1 MNSYRA
7 VMMASSILLLGASM
21 GFAQGHTMS
30 FFVTSVG
37 LGDGANL
44 GGLEGADAHCQ
55 ALAETA
61 GFGHRTWRAYL
72 STEAPGAR
80 GISARDRIG
89 IGPWYNPLGELIA
102 SDLDQLHLNP
112 NIVKRTA
119 LDENG
124 NPVKGR
130 GDSPNEHDML
140 TGTQEDGTAYAPD
153 EVDHTCTN
161 WTSTNA
167 GSAQV
172 GHHDRQGAGAESV
185 VLSTNTVLNA
195 TTAGD
200 SPPTRLVRAAAAARV
215 ARYPSSAVRTMR
227 ACSRRWAAG

>member
-7 VMMASSILLLGASM
+7 VVLAGSILLLGASM
-21 GFAQGHTMS
+21 GFAQAHTMS

-37 LGDGANL
+37 VGDGANL

-61 GFGHRTWRAYL
+61 GFGQRTWRAYL
-72 STEAPGAR
+72 STEAPDTR

-89 IGPWYNPLGELIA
+89 IGPWYNALGELIA
-102 SDLDQLHLNP
+102 SDLDELHLNP

-119 LDENG
+119 LDEHG
-124 NPVKGR
+124 HPVPGR

-153 EVDHTCTN
+153 AVDHTCNN
-161 WTSTNA
+161 WTSNNE
-167 GSAQV
+167 GNAQV
-172 GHHDRQGAGAESV
+172 GHHDRHGGGNTSWNAAHATTGCSQAALQSTGGAG
-185 VLSTNTVLNA
+185 LFYCF
-195 TTAGD
+195 
-200 SPPTRLVRAAAAARV
+200 AAD
-215 ARYPSSAVRTMR
+215 
-227 ACSRRWAAG
+227 